1 MPIDAQRFFNRSLP
15 QTLQVAL
22 FLLYFRAFFGFF
34 EILVSGRNV
43 DLARA
48 LRGDKALLVLLL
60 IVVLHVAAGYLTAT
74 EKKVGYYLAIG
85 AALSPLVF
93 NYWLFSVAR
102 GWNIIEKLSGGSI
115 ISLIFDV
122 ALIALVLHP
131 MSRSYQRI
139 WFK

>member
-1 MPIDAQRFFNRSLP
+1 MPIDVQRFFNRSLP
-15 QTLQVAL
+15 QTLQIAL

-34 EILVSGRNV
+34 EILVSSRNV
-43 DLARA
+43 DIARF
-48 LRGDKALLVLLL
+48 LRGDKAMLVLLL

-74 EKKVGYYLAIG
+74 ERKVGYYLAI
-85 AALSPLVF
+85 AAAVSPLVF
-93 NYWLFSVAR
+93 NYWLYTNAR
-102 GWNIIEKLSGGSI
+102 GWNIVERLSGGSLI
-115 ISLIFDV
+115 GLIFDV